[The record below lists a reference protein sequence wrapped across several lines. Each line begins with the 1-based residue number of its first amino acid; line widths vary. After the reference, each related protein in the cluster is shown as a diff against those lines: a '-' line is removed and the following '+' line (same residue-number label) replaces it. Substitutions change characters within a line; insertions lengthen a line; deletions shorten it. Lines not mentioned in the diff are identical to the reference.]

1 VGIALPDAEVAILG
15 CGGEASE
22 MVEGSSCLLEV
33 GRVIFGNIDVSF
45 RLGWLGGVG
54 DEAQPGVGGKFGWAE
69 IDQLLPWD
77 LGLDDPIC
85 CGHVI
90 AVLKCHVRQARACT
104 RRAADSNSAG
114 TARLLTPLRRGTF
127 EVSALDGEAAFM
139 PWIAW
144 LIVAVALG
152 VAEFF
157 TLTLAFG
164 LLAAAAL
171 VAAIVAGL
179 GGSVLAQFLAF
190 AISGGVG
197 LLIVRPIARR
207 QMSHPSP
214 VREGSYALIGKKAV
228 VIEEVTGTQGLI
240 KLAGEVWS
248 ARALDEDHV
257 IPTGS
262 LVDVME
268 IEGATAIVYPRELL
282 P

>member
-1 VGIALPDAEVAILG
+1 
-15 CGGEASE
+15 
-22 MVEGSSCLLEV
+22 
-33 GRVIFGNIDVSF
+33 
-45 RLGWLGGVG
+45 
-54 DEAQPGVGGKFGWAE
+54 
-69 IDQLLPWD
+69 
-77 LGLDDPIC
+77 
-85 CGHVI
+85 
-90 AVLKCHVRQARACT
+90 
-104 RRAADSNSAG
+104 
-114 TARLLTPLRRGTF
+114 
-127 EVSALDGEAAFM
+127 M